1 MIRYESQTKIKD
13 LQNEIERLSRLYDYE
28 IGKQVKFEER
38 LLTLKQIAE
47 EKQIESAALKY
58 EYRKVIEHKE
68 NLQSEN
74 AYLKS
79 LLASAAAA
87 TSSASPQKYLIAQQ
101 HQPSSSN
108 TSSPSSSLSSSDM
121 RRNLSGA
128 AIINSSLNISSQFQG
143 WIFNINLNILLN
155 ESLYPIFTL

>member
-1 MIRYESQTKIKD
+1 MIRYESHTKIKD

-87 TSSASPQKYLIAQQ
+87 TSSASPQKYLIA
-101 HQPSSSN
+101 HQPGSSN

-143 WIFNINLNILLN
+143 WIF
-155 ESLYPIFTL
+155 TLKFF